1 MKKQTFENISG
12 PLCPTRRLFSRLGL
26 FIVRPSCRVRPV
38 VADVTL
44 RPSVR
49 PVVLSTPEGCA
60 LAVFCFDRPVV
71 QQESFSVVRASALVL
86 IVV

>member
-38 VADVTL
+38 VADVIL

-49 PVVLSTPEGCA
+49 PR
-60 LAVFCFDRPVV
+60 RP
-71 QQESFSVVRASALVL
+71 FHAGRLCITRL
-86 IVV
+86 LL